1 MKTSSMATASG
12 KWLKALMALPL
23 FLFAFLL
30 LPTSCSEESDE
41 VEEFPNWEKTNTDY
55 WNTLY
60 SEASQRIAAG
70 DSSWKILKKWSIDKV
85 ILKTRH
91 TVTLVA

>member
-41 VEEFPNWEKTNTDY
+41 VEEFPRAREAIKHLVEDGRYDY
-55 WNTLY
+55 IETGSLI
-60 SEASQRIAAG
+60 S
-70 DSSWKILKKWSIDKV
+70 
-85 ILKTRH
+85 
-91 TVTLVA
+91 TVFGNSP